1 VLAEPGQT
9 VNYGDTLITLI
20 PASSQLQVELYAPSK
35 SVGFIKPRQRV
46 GLRYDSFPY
55 EKFGIQYGTI
65 REITRSSLSS
75 SDIMIRNSLT
85 WKENEGHYRL
95 IVDLEKTTITA
106 YGKQEPLRAGMT
118 VAADVELDNRYLYE
132 WLLEPVWSLRGKI

>member
-1 VLAEPGQT
+1 
-9 VNYGDTLITLI
+9 
-20 PASSQLQVELYAPSK
+20 
-35 SVGFIKPRQRV
+35 
-46 GLRYDSFPY
+46 
-55 EKFGIQYGTI
+55 
-65 REITRSSLSS
+65 
-75 SDIMIRNSLT
+75 MIRNSLT

-118 VAADVELDNRYLYE
+118 VAADVELENRYLYE